1 MFGKPRKL
9 GGEVDGVLAHHG
21 VQLPVNLQAFSKSV
35 DHWYWICYQN
45 IVDIIDIEHMN
56 HRDTSIFPDL
66 SLDNTKSQLN
76 LPFELPTWTRGGNDG
91 ALTRKCQEHLSCQAV
106 VASASVDWH

>member
-35 DHWYWICYQN
+35 D
-45 IVDIIDIEHMN
+45 IVDVIDIEYV
-56 HRDTSIFPDL
+56 
-66 SLDNTKSQLN
+66 TKILWIILILN
-76 LPFELPTWTRGGNDG
+76 M
-91 ALTRKCQEHLSCQAV
+91 
-106 VASASVDWH
+106 

>member
-35 DHWYWICYQN
+35 D
-45 IVDIIDIEHMN
+45 IVDINDIEYV
-56 HRDTSIFPDL
+56 TKIL
-66 SLDNTKSQLN
+66 WISLILKLN
-76 LPFELPTWTRGGNDG
+76 I
-91 ALTRKCQEHLSCQAV
+91 
-106 VASASVDWH
+106 